1 MLACGLNLPPQLP
14 CGIRYNSSVKQLILD
29 LIPAPVPTF
38 DNFVPGRNSEALE
51 ACIGILRG
59 AYRVAASQLSMM
71 GSEAFLPGRTNQN
84 VGSVLYLWGET
95 GSGKSHL
102 LRSLGNEKST
112 LLLAAGDLENEIPDA
127 MCYAVDNVQGLTDTQ
142 QVGLFNLINY
152 VNQLEK
158 SSCVVATGMAAP
170 RDLALR
176 PELTSRLGSGLVF
189 QLHPLS
195 DTEKAAA
202 LRAHAKARSFTLREE
217 VIAYLLRHS
226 RRDMA
231 SLISMLD
238 ALDIHSLETGREI
251 TLPLLRE
258 ISQPQLPTV

>member
-1 MLACGLNLPPQLP
+1 
-14 CGIRYNSSVKQLILD
+14 
-29 LIPAPVPTF
+29 
-38 DNFVPGRNSEALE
+38 
-51 ACIGILRG
+51 
-59 AYRVAASQLSMM
+59 MM
-71 GSEAFLPGRTNQN
+71 GSEVFLPRLANQN
-84 VGSVLYLWGET
+84 VGNVLYLWGET

-102 LRSLGNEKST
+102 LHSLGNEKST
-112 LLLAAGDLENEIPDA
+112 LLLAAGDLSNEIPGA
-127 MCYAVDNVQGLTDTQ
+127 SCYAVDNIQGLTDAQ

-152 VNQLEK
+152 VNQLERP
-158 SSCVVATGMAAP
+158 SCVVATGMAAP

-189 QLHPLS
+189 QLHSLS

-238 ALDIHSLETGREI
+238 ALDSHSLETGREI